1 MNNLLLT
8 LRHSATNVGA
18 KLRWLI
24 NLSVLLLSLL
34 TFEAFAAIDCNS
46 VFPGPAQSHDAQGT
60 LYMQS
65 NARIEGYNQPDVCFV
80 NVSGYQWEMSNTA
93 CGVSKC
99 EVTHTPSNVRSR
111 VNFLQSNDP
120 YSYTVSPWT
129 DTPVTFG
136 QDFWYGYAVSSSR
149 WDVGRVVI
157 NYGSASFSN
166 SYDTYVIRG
175 LTFYN
180 ASKLTLLAGKTYII
194 DGTLNL
200 NSGAINVVGS
210 GSTKLYINGDYR
222 SDGSST
228 LSGDSDLDVYI
239 TGNMTM
245 TSTSQTQGSFY
256 VEGDVTLE
264 NNSIITG
271 QVSARNVNIK
281 SGSKIIYAGS
291 APTTPLTCFTDAFS
305 GSSLGDDWVAARSSG
320 NFTPSIV
327 NGRLR
332 LTQSV
337 TNQATSATYQRLFP
351 GDDNLV
357 TIEFNHYAYG
367 GSGADGMAVVVSDAR
382 VTPQPGAFGGP
393 LGYGFK
399 PGIPGFA
406 GGWLGIGL
414 DEYGNYSAEGGST
427 NVGSRRQSVVIRGS
441 GSGTSGYRYLRG
453 TCNNG
458 AYNTGT
464 NCLSPAID
472 GNSNGNYRY
481 RITIDSRV
489 AGGSV
494 VKVERNTGSGYS
506 TLIDSFNV
514 NSQSGQSAAPDN
526 FLLSLTGSTGS
537 VTNIHEMDNL
547 QICALKSSPV
557 DTLIDHFE
565 FDYSGTPLTCNPQTL
580 TLKACMN
587 ADCSTLYTGAV
598 SATLTPTDTSVGGWI
613 GGNVVSFSG
622 GSTSVDL
629 AHTQVGNVTV
639 GVQGSDPLTKAFSQT
654 LCRNGSGAV
663 SSAACTLNF
672 ADSGFMLSIPDK
684 LAGKPVSNILLKAV
698 KSDGSAQCVP
708 AFANVTRQVGFWSQ
722 YISDVIADPYNVQLR
737 ASGQTSWTNIG
748 NGENQAKSLALAF
761 DSHGQASI
769 DVNYADAGKVE
780 LDARYTG
787 ATSSNDQGLVM
798 NGAGSFV
805 SFPVGLCVTPQ
816 DEIKC
821 SANSYAGCSAYKKA
835 GESFNLQV
843 KAKAWNADND
853 PDICDNPDTPSF
865 AMNGITMAHELLAP
879 VNGNSG
885 DLGTKQFRQQI
896 GTDGTLVEQSV
907 SEVGIFGFD
916 ASTDLPYEGSS
927 AFKIPAG
934 NQARIG
940 RFYPAAFTVESATLT
955 EGCGSFTYMDQ
966 PINVTKLVM
975 NAVNTSSQLTTNYH
989 DEFAKGIAS
998 WQAENNGTDL
1008 SARMSTFNGDWK
1020 EGQITIDKSTL
1031 SFHRLA
1037 PTNADGPFPG
1047 LAVGVVA
1054 VDPDVIPMTRNSEQ
1068 IMPTLAA
1075 VKLGTL
1081 NMRHGRIV
1089 LANTYGPENQQLL
1102 MPVQAQYW
1110 NGSSWQLNSDDS
1122 CSLVTPALQT
1132 QVTDAALGYVFDP
1145 ALANGQS
1152 IQREGDGKL
1161 SNGELQ
1167 LLWSANGGYQGKV
1180 TAPLTVD
1187 DWLKWYWGWNG
1198 NNSELLDPRAS
1209 VYFGRYRGNDRIINW
1224 REVR

>member
-1 MNNLLLT
+1 MT
-8 LRHSATNVGA
+8 
-18 KLRWLI
+18 
-24 NLSVLLLSLL
+24 SLPAL
-34 TFEAFAAIDCNS
+34 AAIDCNS

-65 NARIEGYNQPDVCFV
+65 SSKIEGYNQPDVCFV
-80 NVSGYQWEMSNTA
+80 NVKHYDSEMSNTA

-99 EVTHTPSNVRSR
+99 EVTHSPSNVRNQVS
-111 VNFLQSNDP
+111 FLQSNDP

-136 QDFWYGYAVSSSR
+136 QNFWYGYAVSSSR

-157 NYGSASFSN
+157 NYGSASFSD

-180 ASKLTLLAGKTYII
+180 DSKLTLLAGKTYII
-194 DGTLNL
+194 DGTLNI
-200 NSGAINVVGS
+200 NSGAISVVGS

-222 SDGSST
+222 SDGAST
-228 LSGDSDLDVYI
+228 LSGDSALDVYVS
-239 TGNMTM
+239 GNMTM

-291 APTTPLTCFTDAFS
+291 SPVTPLTCFTDNFTS
-305 GSSLGDDWVAARSSG
+305 NTLGDNWVAARSSG
-320 NFTPSIV
+320 NFIPSIV
-327 NGRLR
+327 NQRLR
-332 LTQSV
+332 LTQNIV
-337 TNQATSATYQRLFP
+337 NQATSATYQRLFP

-367 GSGADGMAVVVSDAR
+367 GSGADGMAIVVSDAH

-494 VKVERNTGSGYS
+494 VKVERNTGNGYN

-537 VTNIHEMDNL
+537 LTNIHELGSL

-580 TLKACMN
+580 TLKACAN
-587 ADCSTLYTGAV
+587 ADCSQLYTGTV
-598 SATLTPTDTSVGGWI
+598 TATLTPTSNATGGWN
-613 GGNVVSFSG
+613 GGNVVSFTG
-622 GSTSVDL
+622 GSTTVDL

-639 GVQGSDPLTKAFSQT
+639 GVLGSEPLTKAFSQT
-654 LCRNGSGAV
+654 LCRKGSGAL
-663 SSAACTLNF
+663 SAAACTLTF
-672 ADSGFMLSIPDK
+672 ADSGFMLDIPDK
-684 LAGKPVSNILLKAV
+684 LAGKPVSNVLLKAV

-708 AFANVTRQVGFWSQ
+708 AFANVTRQVNFWSQ
-722 YISDVIADPYNVQLR
+722 YLSEVIASPYSVQLR
-737 ASGQTSWTNIG
+737 PSGQTSWTNIG
-748 NGENQAKSLALAF
+748 NEESGAKTFALAF
-761 DSHGQASI
+761 DNQGQARI

-780 LDARYTG
+780 LDVRYSG
-787 ATSSNDQGLVM
+787 SASSNDQGLVM
-798 NGAGSFV
+798 DGAGSFV
-805 SFPVGLCVTPQ
+805 SFPVGLCVTPKDDIQ
-816 DEIKC
+816 C
-821 SANSYAGCSAYKKA
+821 SANNYAACSGYKKA
-835 GESFNLQV
+835 GDSFSLRV
-843 KAKAWNADND
+843 RAKAWSADND

-879 VNGNSG
+879 INGNPG
-885 DLGTKQFRQQI
+885 ELGTKQFRQQI

-916 ASTDLPYEGSS
+916 ASTELPYEGSS

-934 NQARIG
+934 NKARVG
-940 RFYPAAFTVESATLT
+940 RFYPAAFTVENATLT

-966 PINVTKLVM
+966 QVNVTKLVM
-975 NAVNTSSQLTTNYH
+975 NAVNTASQITLNYH
-989 DEFAKGIAS
+989 GEFAKGIAS
-998 WQAENNGTDL
+998 WQAENSGTDL
-1008 SARMSTFNGDWK
+1008 SARMSEFSGSWDH
-1020 EGQITIDKSTL
+1020 GQIILNNGTL
-1031 SFHRLA
+1031 SFQRLA
-1037 PTNADGPFPG
+1037 PTNVDGPFPV

-1054 VDPDVIPMTRNSEQ
+1054 VDPDAIPMMRDSEHM
-1068 IMPTLAA
+1068 MPTLAA
-1075 VKLGTL
+1075 VKLGNL

-1102 MPVQAQYW
+1102 MPGQAQYW
-1110 NGSSWQLNSDDS
+1110 NGSHWQLNSDDS

-1132 QVTDAALGYVFDP
+1132 QVDDSALGYVFDP

-1152 IQREGDGKL
+1152 IQRAGDGKL
-1161 SNGELQ
+1161 SHGELQ
-1167 LLWSANGGYQGKV
+1167 LLWRADGGYQGKV
-1180 TAPLTVD
+1180 TAPLAVP
-1187 DWLKWYWGWNG
+1187 DWLKWYWDWNG

-1209 VYFGRYRGNDRIINW
+1209 AYFGRYRGNDRIINW

>member
-1 MNNLLLT
+1 MNRVLSCLLLWGWLNT
-8 LRHSATNVGA
+8 SALAFDAIDTDVYFPAVAQGVWDNQSCRSAPYPQFAQYNNSKISGSGGAALAFCSANVGSGMPSDGCDTA
-18 KLRWLI
+18 TGARHYCSTDGSAVERLPLNGNNAFKYSNQSGGSIGYCRDGDAITLGSYGNTQYGNISLYSRCNLDFSAQQNEYRLNSLSIGGGATVTFSSGDYWIDSLQI
-24 NLSVLLLSLL
+24 NNNGNIV
-34 TFEAFAAIDCNS
+34 IK
-46 VFPGPAQSHDAQGT
+46 GDAR
-60 LYMQS
+60 L
-65 NARIEGYNQPDVCFV
+65 FV
-80 NVSGYQWEMSNTA
+80 NG
-93 CGVSKC
+93 
-99 EVTHTPSNVRSR
+99 
-111 VNFLQSNDP
+111 
-120 YSYTVSPWT
+120 
-129 DTPVTFG
+129 G
-136 QDFWYGYAVSSSR
+136 Q
-149 WDVGRVVI
+149 
-157 NYGSASFSN
+157 
-166 SYDTYVIRG
+166 
-175 LTFYN
+175 
-180 ASKLTLLAGKTYII
+180 
-194 DGTLNL
+194 L
-200 NSGAINVVGS
+200 NSGVVNAAADGFVLLVSYGDFQLTGDSLFNGYLYTDGELRLHGNSTVNGRVTTGSLFMSSSSKINDQ
-210 GSTKLYINGDYR
+210 DYR
-222 SDGSST
+222 PSPPLNCFSD
-228 LSGDSDLDVYI
+228 
-239 TGNMTM
+239 N
-245 TSTSQTQGSFY
+245 
-256 VEGDVTLE
+256 
-264 NNSIITG
+264 
-271 QVSARNVNIK
+271 
-281 SGSKIIYAGS
+281 
-291 APTTPLTCFTDAFS
+291 FS
-305 GSSLGDDWVAARSSG
+305 GNALSDDWVAARSSG

-494 VKVERNTGSGYS
+494 VKVERNTGNGYS

-684 LAGKPVSNILLKAV
+684 LAGQPVSNILLKAV

-722 YISDVIADPYNVQLR
+722 YISEVIADPYNVQLR

-805 SFPVGLCVTPQ
+805 SFPVGLCVVPQ

-843 KAKAWNADND
+843 KAKAWSADND

-879 VNGNSG
+879 INGNPG
-885 DLGTKQFRQQI
+885 ELGTKQFRQQI

-934 NQARIG
+934 NKARVG
-940 RFYPAAFTVESATLT
+940 RFYPAAFAVESATLT
-955 EGCGSFTYMDQ
+955 EGCDSFTYMDQ

-975 NAVNTSSQLTTNYH
+975 NAVNTSSQLTTNYR
-989 DEFAKGIAS
+989 DEFAKGIPS

-1008 SARMSTFNGDWK
+1008 SARMSAISGSWNQ
-1020 EGQITIDKSTL
+1020 GQITIDKSTL

-1054 VDPDVIPMTRNSEQ
+1054 VDPDVIPMMRNSEQ

-1102 MPVQAQYW
+1102 MPGQAQYW

-1132 QVTDAALGYVFDP
+1132 QVTDAALGYIFDP

-1161 SNGELQ
+1161 NNGELQ
-1167 LLWSANGGYQGKV
+1167 LPWNANGGYQGKV
-1180 TAPLTVD
+1180 TAPLAVD

>member
-1 MNNLLLT
+1 VNNLLLI
-8 LRHSATNVGA
+8 LRHSATNVAA
-18 KLRWLI
+18 KLRWLT

-136 QDFWYGYAVSSSR
+136 QNFWYGYAVSSSR

-157 NYGSASFSN
+157 NYGSASFSD

-180 ASKLTLLAGKTYII
+180 DSKLTLLAGKTYII

-200 NSGAINVVGS
+200 NSGAISVVGS

-222 SDGSST
+222 SDGAST

-427 NVGSRRQSVVIRGS
+427 NVGARRQSVVIRGS

-494 VKVERNTGSGYS
+494 VKVERNTGNGYS

-622 GSTSVDL
+622 GSTTVDL

-722 YISDVIADPYNVQLR
+722 YISEVIAAPYNVQLR

-769 DVNYADAGKVE
+769 EVNYADAGKVE

-805 SFPVGLCVTPQ
+805 SFPAGLCVAPQ

-835 GESFNLQV
+835 GESFNIQV
-843 KAKAWNADND
+843 KAKAWSADND

-865 AMNGITMAHELLAP
+865 AMNGVTMAHELLAP
-879 VNGNSG
+879 VNGNPG
-885 DLGTKQFRQQI
+885 ELGTKQFRQQI

-940 RFYPAAFTVESATLT
+940 RFYPAAFAVESATLT

-975 NAVNTSSQLTTNYH
+975 NAVNTSSQLTTNYR
-989 DEFAKGIAS
+989 DEFAKGIPS

-1008 SARMSTFNGDWK
+1008 SARMSAFSGSWNQ
-1020 EGQITIDKSTL
+1020 GQITINNGTF
-1031 SFHRLA
+1031 SFQRLA
-1037 PTNADGPFPG
+1037 PTNVDGPFPG

-1054 VDPDVIPMTRNSEQ
+1054 VDPDVIPMMRNSEQ

-1102 MPVQAQYW
+1102 MPGQAQYW

-1161 SNGELQ
+1161 NNGELQ
-1167 LLWSANGGYQGKV
+1167 LPWNANGGYQGKV
-1180 TAPLTVD
+1180 TAPLAVD